1 MSCFCGHVEGLE
13 SYRGM
18 RCLGV
23 PNSLKT
29 PPMCIYI
36 YIHTHIMFVYTCEL
50 LVHIICIQC
59 ISVNPIC

>member
-36 YIHTHIMFVYTCEL
+36 YTYTHILCL
-50 LVHIICIQC
+50 CILVNYLCI
-59 ISVNPIC
+59 